1 MTNAITIHEQ
11 AGFTTSGIQ
20 VSSIIAS
27 TFEINK
33 KLDKTIIRLSRYVDG
48 RFALTVNG
56 SRVELTAEE
65 LDRIGELFQTQA
77 RNVINSRE
85 D

>member
-11 AGFTTSGIQ
+11 AGFATSGIQ

-33 KLDKTIIRLSRYVDG
+33 KVDKTIIRLSRYADG

-77 RNVINSRE
+77 EDVINSRE